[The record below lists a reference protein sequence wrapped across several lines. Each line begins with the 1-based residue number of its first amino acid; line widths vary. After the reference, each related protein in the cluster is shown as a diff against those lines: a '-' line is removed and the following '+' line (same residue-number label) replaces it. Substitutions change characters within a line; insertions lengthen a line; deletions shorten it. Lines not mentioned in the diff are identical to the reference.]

1 MRFSSKEKKLKA
13 PIRIALLVL
22 VAVLIGVSIYS
33 INAARLSGNRFPMP
47 LGFGAS
53 VVLSGSMEPSLS
65 VGDLLI
71 VVPTEELA
79 VGDVVVYTS
88 SGAAIVHRIIEIDT
102 ESGTAVTRGDANNAS
117 DDPIPLTA
125 IKGKVVYA
133 IPLLGYAV
141 EAIKTPVAT
150 VALIALA
157 IWLME
162 ASFRQDRARGDGERE
177 ALIREIERLK
187 SASDNNDTHVD

>member
-47 LGFGAS
+47 LGIGAS

-71 VVPTEELA
+71 VVPTDELG

-162 ASFRQDRARGDGERE
+162 ASFRQDRARGDDERE

-187 SASDNNDTHVD
+187 STSDNNDTHVD

>member
-1 MRFSSKEKKLKA
+1 MRSKSKQKKLKA
-13 PIRIALLVL
+13 PVRIALLVL
-22 VAVLIGVSIYS
+22 VAVLIGISIYS

-53 VVLSGSMEPSLS
+53 VVLSGSMEPTLS

-71 VVPTEELA
+71 VVPTDELA

-88 SGAAIVHRIIEIDT
+88 SGAAIVHRIIELDT
-102 ESGTAVTRGDANNAS
+102 EGGTVVTRGDANNAS
-117 DDPIPLTA
+117 DDPIPITA
-125 IKGKVVYA
+125 VKGKVVCA
-133 IPLLGYAV
+133 IPVLGYAV

-150 VALIALA
+150 ILLIVLA

-162 ASFRQDRARGDGERE
+162 ASFRQDRAREDGERE
-177 ALIREIERLK
+177 ALIQEIERLR
-187 SASDNNDTHVD
+187 SQNDNNDTQLG

>member
-141 EAIKTPVAT
+141 KAIKTPVAT

>member
-33 INAARLSGNRFPMP
+33 INAARLSGNRFPMS

-71 VVPTEELA
+71 VVPTDELS

-150 VALIALA
+150 VVLIALA

>member
-1 MRFSSKEKKLKA
+1 MRSKSKEKKLKA
-13 PIRIALLVL
+13 PVRIALLVL
-22 VAVLIGVSIYS
+22 VAVLIGISIYS

-53 VVLSGSMEPSLS
+53 VVLSGSMEPTLS

-71 VVPTEELA
+71 VVPTDELA

-88 SGAAIVHRIIEIDT
+88 SGAAIVHRIIELDT
-102 ESGTAVTRGDANNAS
+102 EGGTVVTRGDANNAS
-117 DDPIPLTA
+117 DDPIPITA
-125 IKGKVVYA
+125 VKGKVVCV
-133 IPLLGYAV
+133 IPVLGYAV

-150 VALIALA
+150 ILLIVLA

-162 ASFRQDRARGDGERE
+162 ASFRQDRAREDGERE
-177 ALIREIERLK
+177 ALIQEIERLR
-187 SASDNNDTHVD
+187 SQNDNNDTQLG